1 METDDIPI
9 GITLQHYAFFFDIDG
24 TLADICSRPDKV
36 RIPPARL
43 SVLSGLADA
52 GGAWGV
58 VSGRPLMEIDAL
70 LFPLRVPAAGVHG
83 AQMRADP
90 HQSMDT
96 ALMPLPSTL
105 LRQLQNAAAALPG
118 IFLEQKGEVAVAVH
132 YRACPQ
138 YEAEVTKRVEALIR
152 ADTRWALQHGKC
164 VVEVRPAAVDKGKA
178 LQVLMQAPC
187 FAGRRPL
194 FIGDDLSDEAGFAA
208 AQALGG
214 KGIRVGEGHT
224 RADYRL
230 ANPDAVEAW
239 LKRLMTPQGVR
250 ACANE
255 WEDAS

>member
-1 METDDIPI
+1 MSCDGRRSIHRYVLDIDSARIKGESLELAVCHRRVERHEHAAQGVMSIDPEAERGSESI
-9 GITLQHYAFFFDIDG
+9 GIKI
-24 TLADICSRPDKV
+24 
-36 RIPPARL
+36 
-43 SVLSGLADA
+43 
-52 GGAWGV
+52 GGHLEGAAEPR
-58 VSGRPLMEIDAL
+58 GRGCG
-70 LFPLRVPAAGVHG
+70 AAVECLKR
-83 AQMRADP
+83 AQ
-90 HQSMDT
+90 Q
-96 ALMPLPSTL
+96 
-105 LRQLQNAAAALPG
+105 
-118 IFLEQKGEVAVAVH
+118 
-132 YRACPQ
+132 
-138 YEAEVTKRVEALIR
+138 

-214 KGIRVGEGHT
+214 KGIRVGDGHT